1 MHWENMADL
10 MVVFAVW
17 AYVGGFFMAD
27 GPIGAGLTVVDAA
40 FSERLR
46 RSCILCLMGSRQ

>member
-17 AYVGGFFMAD
+17 AYLGGFLW
-27 GPIGAGLTVVDAA
+27 LTALLA
-40 FSERLR
+40 LA
-46 RSCILCLMGSRQ
+46 